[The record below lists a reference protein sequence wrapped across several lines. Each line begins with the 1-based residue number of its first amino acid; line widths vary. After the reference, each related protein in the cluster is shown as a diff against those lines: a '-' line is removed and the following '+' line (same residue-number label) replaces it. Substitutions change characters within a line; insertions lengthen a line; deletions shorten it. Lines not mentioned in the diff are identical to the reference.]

1 MTRKEPFSKV
11 FVALAALAAAL
22 VMSLAPALASA
33 KNLTGGGSI
42 RNVR

>member
-22 VMSLAPALASA
+22 VVSLAPAPASA

-42 RNVR
+42 CNVR